1 MTISAKRLLLPL
13 AVLAAGVATAVTAEG
28 PPAAKGPTRYH
39 IRVLSTNGGAVS
51 RGNSVN
57 DDGLVA
63 GYSNLA
69 DGRRHATAWFQGL
82 RTDLGTLGGP
92 NSSVAWPVKN
102 TNGLIAGIAQTTEPE
117 PVERWSCATFLAGST
132 GFTCRG
138 VVWEWGAIRALPL
151 LGGRNSFATGAN
163 DRGQVV
169 GWSETDTVGSD
180 CDTPQVFDFLPVVW
194 GPEPDRVRALPL
206 ITGDRSGAAT
216 ALNERGQVVGI
227 SGECDQAEGRHT
239 AKHAVLWEKGRVID
253 IGGELPAAWW
263 NTPMAINE
271 HGVVVG
277 FAGDPSDE
285 EGNILH
291 AFVWRKGAGSRLIPK
306 LAGDT
311 VSLANGIN
319 RRGQVVGSS
328 CGASGCR
335 AFVWEHGAPANLND
349 LRANPT
355 TDVLINAQDINDEG
369 VITGRVQTAA
379 GLAAYVAT
387 PVR

>member
-1 MTISAKRLLLPL
+1 MTITANRVLLPL
-13 AVLAAGVATAVTAEG
+13 VLVAAGVTAGGAAEG
-28 PPAAKGPTRYH
+28 PSASHAPTRYH
-39 IRVLSTNGGAVS
+39 VRILSSNGGTVS
-51 RGNSVN
+51 RGNSIN

-82 RTDLGTLGGP
+82 RSDLGTLGGP
-92 NSSVAWPVKN
+92 HSSVAWPVKN
-102 TNGLIAGIAQTTEPE
+102 TNGLVAGIAQTSEPE
-117 PVERWSCATFLAGST
+117 PVERWSCATFLLGST

-163 DRGQVV
+163 NRGQVV

-180 CDTPQVFDFLPVVW
+180 CDAPQVFEFKPVVW
-194 GPEPDRVRALPL
+194 GPAPDLVRALPL
-206 ITGDRSGAAT
+206 LPGDRSGAAT

-239 AKHAVLWEKGRVID
+239 AKHAVLWENGHVID

-277 FAGDPSDE
+277 FAGDPADE
-285 EGNILH
+285 AGNIVH
-291 AFVWRKGAGSRLIPK
+291 AFLWKRGAGVRLIPA
-306 LAGDT
+306 LAGDALN
-311 VSLANGIN
+311 LANGVN

-335 AFVWEHGAPANLND
+335 AYVWRNGAPQDLNQ

-355 TDVLINAQDINDEG
+355 TDVLINAQDINDDG
-369 VITGRVQTAA
+369 VITGRVQTAT
-379 GLAAYVAT
+379 GLAAFVAT
-387 PVR
+387 PVD

>member
-1 MTISAKRLLLPL
+1 MTILTKRIALS
-13 AVLAAGVATAVTAEG
+13 LAALAGAVASVGSAEG
-28 PPAAKGPTRYH
+28 PTHAQTRYLV
-39 IRVLSTNGGAVS
+39 RVLSTNGGTVS

-57 DDGLVA
+57 DAGLVA

-69 DGRRHATAWFQGL
+69 DGRRHATAWYYGL

-102 TNGLIAGIAQTTEPE
+102 TNGLIAGIAQTSEPE
-117 PVERWSCATFLAGST
+117 PVERWSCATFFAGST

-163 DRGQVV
+163 DRGLVV
-169 GWSETDTVGSD
+169 GWSETDTAGTD
-180 CDTPQVFDFLPVVW
+180 CDAPQVFDFKPVVW
-194 GPEPDRVRALPL
+194 GPERDRVRALPL
-206 ITGDRSGAAT
+206 LPGDRSGAAT
-216 ALNERGQVVGI
+216 ALNDRGQVVGI

-239 AKHAVLWEKGRVID
+239 AKHAVLWENGRVID
-253 IGGELPAAWW
+253 IGEDLPAAWW

-277 FAGDPSDE
+277 FAGDPADE
-285 EGNILH
+285 SGGIVH
-291 AFVWRKGAGSRLIPK
+291 AFLWKRGAGSRLIPA
-306 LAGDT
+306 LTGDALN
-311 VSLANGIN
+311 LANGIN

-328 CGASGCR
+328 CGAAGCR
-335 AFVWEHGAPANLND
+335 AFVWQHGAPKNLND
-349 LRANPT
+349 LRVNPT
-355 TDVLINAQDINDEG
+355 TDVLINAQDINDDG
-369 VITGRVQTAA
+369 VITGRVQTAN

-387 PVR
+387 PVD